1 MRSRY
6 KTFAEFKKQI
16 TIARRLFGGRLIVCN
31 LDAATKVLVKS
42 SGDLWNSKR
51 TKKSFLVKLYIDE
64 VLKKKELSPLIRR
77 ISGYEFL
84 GLRMQYKKDTV
95 VVADAWEVVHTGT
108 GEVGMEL
115 LVASITNPFRT
126 QPYKIVVT

>member
-1 MRSRY
+1 MRTRY

-16 TIARRLFGGRLIVCN
+16 TIARRLLGGRLIVCKRGK
-31 LDAATKVLVKS
+31 TVLIKS
-42 SGDLWNSKR
+42 RADLWNSER
-51 TKKSFLVKLYIDE
+51 TKKSYLVKLYIDE
-64 VLKKKELSPLIRR
+64 VLKKKEISPLIRR

-95 VVADAWEVVHTGT
+95 VVADAWEVVDTAT
-108 GEVGMEL
+108 GEVCMQL
-115 LVASITNPFRT
+115 LVSNLTNKFIT